1 MFNQL
6 DRDGDGKL
14 SKSDL
19 TTVATFEKLTPEE
32 IDEVFKEVQ
41 PMVQPED
48 GTISFEEFSKA
59 INVRDASALLRRL
72 ARSRPLERHVPAGP
86 ACVVG
91 VDCQGSARPQPL
103 LQGGG
108 RHAPPG
114 RRACTE
120 HALRRRHVRRGAQGS
135 QRVHDP
141 LRSGHGGAHAPPPRP
156 RALRK
161 LSLLPATP
169 SSLTHV
175 CRTRSAR
182 DGSRSPGT
190 SRSISAAGARSARTA
205 CCRATYADLW
215 LKPQYYLVAE

>member
-1 MFNQL
+1 MPPPVQDRKAHPSQPELKQMSQELLQQMFNQL

-114 RRACTE
+114 RRACKE
-120 HALRRRHVRRGAQGS
+120 HARRRRHVRRGAQGS

-141 LRSGHGGAHAPPPRP
+141 LRSGHGGAHVPPCRARAPFQSFRQRCRSYPRP
-156 RALRK
+156 
-161 LSLLPATP
+161 LP
-169 SSLTHV
+169 L
-175 CRTRSAR
+175 
-182 DGSRSPGT
+182 
-190 SRSISAAGARSARTA
+190 
-205 CCRATYADLW
+205 
-215 LKPQYYLVAE
+215 